1 MDQFEFNYL
10 KINKAKIPDSTW
22 LYAIH
27 GKNDEIIQ
35 FLQKKKNVKIKNFKT
50 FQCYLEWIKCHHDD
64 IVNAF
69 QNIIQKS
76 SSVLKSIFK
85 IYIKCTFQ
93 FLYIPKKVII
103 ILIFFISSTVTKKRN
118 SLKLFQKR

>member
-50 FQCYLEWIKCHHDD
+50 FQCYLE
-64 IVNAF
+64 
-69 QNIIQKS
+69 
-76 SSVLKSIFK
+76 
-85 IYIKCTFQ
+85 
-93 FLYIPKKVII
+93 
-103 ILIFFISSTVTKKRN
+103 
-118 SLKLFQKR
+118 